1 MTAEAKD
8 IHVETHE
15 DGPIQRRVEVEVAP
29 KRVKKAFDR
38 AYKDL
43 ARRVPVK
50 GFRPGK
56 APRSVLER
64 LYGASIA
71 EQIEQTLVAE
81 TLGDAVELAGV
92 EPVAEPAIEAD
103 APQPDAS
110 FRYVARIEVKPPVE
124 LPDLAG
130 LAARKPVAEVD
141 DEQVQKELDQLQ
153 ERQAQLVE
161 EGEGTALAE
170 GHTATI
176 DFVGRIDGEA
186 FEGGKGEGVDL
197 ELGGGQFIPGFE
209 EQLVGV
215 RAGEDLEVRVS
226 FPDDYHAS
234 ELAGKEAV
242 FATHVVAVKRRQV
255 PELDDEFAKD
265 LGDFETLE
273 DLRAR
278 IREDLEKAR
287 EHESKQELH
296 RTVMDSLIERAPLD
310 VPPGMVERQLEGRL
324 RQAHQRFGDQIPHEV
339 LHQQLDRWREEWRE
353 GAERQVRESLLL
365 EAVAESE
372 NLSVSPEDVSS
383 RVQEMAQEQGV
394 DAERLLQA
402 YGGEGFEGAL
412 EAQLRDEKA
421 LEFLVARAKV
431 EETTDT

>member
-8 IHVETHE
+8 IRVDSTAES
-15 DGPIQRRVEVEVAP
+15 PILQSVEVEIAA

-38 AYKDL
+38 AYRDL

-64 LYGASIA
+64 LYGASIG

-81 TLGDAVELAGV
+81 TLGEAVELAGV
-92 EPVAEPAIEAD
+92 EPVSEPAIEAD
-103 APQPDAS
+103 VPKPDEA
-110 FRYVARIEVKPPVE
+110 FRYKARVEVKPPVE

-130 LAARKPVAEVD
+130 LPAKKPVAEVG
-141 DEQVQKELDQLQ
+141 DEEVLTELAQLQ
-153 ERQAQLVE
+153 ERQAQLIE
-161 EGEGTALAE
+161 EEDGTALAN

-176 DFVGRIDGEA
+176 DFVGHIDGEA
-186 FEGGKGEGVDL
+186 FEGGSGQGVDL
-197 ELGGGQFIPGFE
+197 ELGSSQFIPGFE
-209 EQLVGV
+209 EQL
-215 RAGEDLEVRVS
+215 AGAAAGDDLEVRVD

-242 FATHVVAVKRRQV
+242 FATHVASVKRRQI

-265 LGDFETLE
+265 LGDFETLA
-273 DLRAR
+273 DLRTR

-296 RTVMDSLIERAPLD
+296 RTLMDSLIARAPLD
-310 VPPGMVERQLEGRL
+310 VPPGMVERQLESRL
-324 RQAHQRFGDQIPHEV
+324 QQAHQRFGSQIPHEA

-353 GAERQVRESLLL
+353 GAERQVREGLLL
-365 EAVAESE
+365 EAVAASE
-372 NLSVSPEDVSS
+372 NLSIEPADVEA
-383 RVQEMAQEQGV
+383 RIAEMAEEQGLEPKRLSEAHGG
-394 DAERLLQA
+394 DAFER
-402 YGGEGFEGAL
+402 AL

-421 LEFLVARAKV
+421 LEFLVAQAKV